1 MKAVATVAMLLG
13 MLLGCGSSPAPSGE
27 PNSRRARQPAAE
39 QVAGQAGEGAADAV
53 EAPGNGEAAEPR
65 VYSYNPVGKRDPFR
79 SFFWDQDMGMEEQNP
94 IGPLENF
101 ELEQLSLVAVVWDT
115 GRPRALISDPSGR
128 SYIVEEG
135 TLVGKN
141 EGRVIHI
148 GDNLLLV
155 KEIYE
160 DFEGERTTKDVEL
173 TIRGS
178 QGG

>member
-1 MKAVATVAMLLG
+1 MLVG
-13 MLLGCGSSPAPSGE
+13 MLLGCGSSPAPSGD

-39 QVAGQAGEGAADAV
+39 QVAGQAGEGAADAA
-53 EAPGNGEAAEPR
+53 EALGNGEAAEPP

-79 SFFWDQDMGMEEQNP
+79 SFFWEQDVGLEQQNP

-101 ELEQLSLVAVVWDT
+101 ELEQLSLVAVVWGT
-115 GRPRALISDPSGR
+115 GRPRALIADPSGR

-135 TLVGKN
+135 TRVGKN
-141 EGRVIHI
+141 EGRVVHI

-173 TIRGS
+173 KIRGI